1 MRYDGIVFDL
11 DGTLL
16 DTLGDIVA
24 SANSVLVEMGCELHS
39 RELYREYIGHGLQRF
54 AERALPEDRR
64 TNAAVEFFVSRYRD
78 VYAIRWCETSKPFEG
93 VPELLSELARNRLPI
108 AVLSNKR
115 HDFTELC
122 VRTLLGRWTFELVRG
137 EMTGVPL
144 KPDPTAALAVATTLG
159 IEPSRCLFVGDSD
172 VDLET
177 AQRAGMPSAGVLW
190 GYRDREV
197 LEQYKTAILVSQPL
211 QLLKHILES

>member
-1 MRYDGIVFDL
+1 MRYNGIVFDL

-24 SANSVLVEMGCELHS
+24 SANAVLCEMGCEPHS
-39 RELYREYIGHGLQRF
+39 QQLYREYIGHGLHRL
-54 AERALPEDRR
+54 AERALPQERR
-64 TNAAVEFFVSRYRD
+64 TDAEVGLFVSRYRE
-78 VYAIRWCETSKPFEG
+78 VYAERWCETSRPFEG
-93 VPELLSELARNRLPI
+93 VPELLSELVRRHLPI

-122 VRTLLGRWTFELVRG
+122 VRTLLGGWSFAVVRG
-137 EMTGVPL
+137 EMAGVPL
-144 KPDPTAALAVATTLG
+144 KPDPTAALAVTTKLG
-159 IEPSRCLFVGDSD
+159 IEPACCLFVGDSE

-190 GYRDREV
+190 GYRDREL
-197 LEQYKTAILVSQPL
+197 LEQFKAAILVSQPL
-211 QLLKHILES
+211 ELLNHVLGS